1 MEQQAQRRIAALQR
15 AAHSVEVPGA
25 PLSLRLDT
33 VDVTDDAVSLGWSFI
48 DPEDPP
54 DPGSLGGR
62 VHGTLLM
69 RADSDASVLED
80 ATDLWARA
88 QLQAAQR
95 FKNAVDA
102 DWIPGEPVRRRE
114 WSVAEAWQALLD
126 HVSAG
131 EGDVQVVEGEIRV
144 TSQERRSVYRID
156 PDEWAAYL
164 NRVEAVDHPADD
176 YVVPAAMPLV
186 DGLPLWAVDELEESE
201 GAHGPVVGL
210 VHGRLVGLGTDT
222 MFPTV

>member
-1 MEQQAQRRIAALQR
+1 VEQQAQRRIAALQR

-102 DWIPGEPVRRRE
+102 DWIPGEPVRRRK
-114 WSVAEAWQALLD
+114 WTVQEAWQALLD
-126 HVSAG
+126 HLSAG

-144 TSQERRSVYRID
+144 AGRERPSVYRID
-156 PDEWAAYL
+156 PHEWATYL
-164 NRVEAVDHPADD
+164 NRVEAVDHPGNG

-186 DGLPLWAVDELEESE
+186 EGLPLWAVDELDETEA
-201 GAHGPVVGL
+201 AHGPVVGL
-210 VHGRLVGLGTDT
+210 VSGRLVGLGTDT
-222 MFPTV
+222 VIPTV